1 MRGNALGS
9 LLGRNILLSGCNTHG
24 NRRNVLARRTRA
36 GSWRA
41 SACLFRGD
49 QRLQRGYV
57 DRFRDEGIEPDALRA
72 LPIGLAAVSRD
83 GNENGSGA
91 VVARA
96 SPYLGRESEAICGSD
111 ASDAPAGP
119 KCHARSRSR
128 QLGAGSLRARG
139 ERETYAE
146 LGALTRMAAHV
157 DASAVGVD

>member
-91 VVARA
+91 VGARA
-96 SPYLGRESEAICGSD
+96 SPYLGRESEAIHVREPD
-111 ASDAPAGP
+111 ANRQQRAGGTEMPRALTIPSTRRGLVARPRPAGDV
-119 KCHARSRSR
+119 R
-128 QLGAGSLRARG
+128 
-139 ERETYAE
+139 
-146 LGALTRMAAHV
+146 
-157 DASAVGVD
+157 